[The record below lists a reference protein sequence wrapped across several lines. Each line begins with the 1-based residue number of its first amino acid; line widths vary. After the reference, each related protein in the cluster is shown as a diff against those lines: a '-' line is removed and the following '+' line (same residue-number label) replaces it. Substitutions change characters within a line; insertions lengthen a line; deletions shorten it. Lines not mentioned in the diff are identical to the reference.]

1 MIFKTLWN
9 ETHQHFVHF
18 DLSPITDE
26 VIWMTGSLPMVFAP
40 TAEIETIQM
49 YLGDSIFPEGTELK
63 TVQMQFI

>member
-9 ETHQHFVHF
+9 ETHQYFVHF

-26 VIWMTGSLPMVFAP
+26 VIWMNGSLPMVFAP
-40 TAEIETIQM
+40 TAEMETIQM
-49 YLGDSIFPEGTELK
+49 YLGDSVFPEGTELK

>member
-9 ETHQHFVHF
+9 ETHQHFGHF

-26 VIWMTGSLPMVFAP
+26 VIWMNGSLPMVFAL
-40 TAEIETIQM
+40 TATIENIQM

-63 TVQMQFI
+63 IVQMQFI